1 MIRAHLDLLQPSR
14 ALCSQWHRFAWSQLT
29 YILSRLF
36 IRESSTVDISL
47 TTSLSNTCRI
57 AFHGALL
64 QPITEKDYEQT
75 VLPRIRIFKLKC
87 KEGAVDR
94 VSVIVCVCML
104 HINCLSPRLIQ
115 RCDSLML
122 MQMCV
127 CMCVV
132 CVYVCV
138 CMHACMCVCV
148 RAYICMLCMVLC
160 VCIYGAWSVWFH
172 CLLVHLYK
180 LLWPI
185 ISLSSIAA
193 RWENSHW

>member
-1 MIRAHLDLLQPSR
+1 MIRAHLDLLQPSH

-122 MQMCV
+122 MQMCM
-127 CMCVV
+127 CMCGV

-138 CMHACMCVCV
+138 CMCVCESV
-148 RAYICMLCMVLC
+148 HMYAVHGFVCVYIQRMK
-160 VCIYGAWSVWFH
+160 
-172 CLLVHLYK
+172 CLISLSLGTP
-180 LLWPI
+180 LWPI